1 MQHTGKEE
9 TARYGPPEVLRSRL
23 RFACTSFASRL
34 VGPLN
39 LLFDFSSIDDDEL
52 LGRSLSAATAD
63 RRLPV
68 DKLNTSVD

>member
-23 RFACTSFASRL
+23 RFSLA
-34 VGPLN
+34 PLSP
-39 LLFDFSSIDDDEL
+39 LSLSPLFDFSSIDDDEL